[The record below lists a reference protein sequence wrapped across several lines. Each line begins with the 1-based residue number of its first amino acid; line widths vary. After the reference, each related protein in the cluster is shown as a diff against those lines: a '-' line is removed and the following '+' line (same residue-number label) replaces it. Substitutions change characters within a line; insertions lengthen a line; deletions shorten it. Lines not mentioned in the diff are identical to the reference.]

1 MASKTLY
8 SLIESPTHPNLSAL
22 YSRLGLDEIKLTS
35 SRKAMNE
42 LKKNKPD
49 YVVAEFFY
57 GYGNNYA
64 GINLCNLDVFL
75 RSLQKYA
82 PETKVIV
89 IAMKEEREFVDKL
102 TDLFPIHGV
111 LVHPVN
117 ETDMEL
123 LLQS

>member
-1 MASKTLY
+1 MSNKTLY
-8 SLIESPTHPNLSAL
+8 SLIESPTHPNFSAL
-22 YSRLGLDEIKLTS
+22 YSRLGFNEIQLTS

-82 PETKVIV
+82 ADTKVIV
-89 IAMKEEREFVDKL
+89 IALKEEREFVDKL
-102 TDLFPIHGV
+102 VDLFPVHGV
-111 LVHPVN
+111 LVHPVK
-117 ETDMEL
+117 EEDMENL
-123 LLQS
+123 LNS

>member
-1 MASKTLY
+1 MSNKTLY
-8 SLIESPTHPNLSAL
+8 SLIESPTHPNFSAL
-22 YSRLGLDEIKLTS
+22 YSRLGFNEIQLTS

-82 PETKVIV
+82 ADTKVIV
-89 IAMKEEREFVDKL
+89 IALKEEREFVDKL
-102 TDLFPIHGV
+102 VEALCQQI
-111 LVHPVN
+111 N
-117 ETDMEL
+117 L
-123 LLQS
+123 LLILLHNLGD